1 MLGKPNIG
9 FMGSSFLITLREGLE
24 ASLILAILLTYLKKT
39 NRWDDARY
47 VWTGT
52 FAAIGACL
60 VAGIA
65 IFVALDGLN
74 GKVEYAVE
82 GFIALFAM
90 GVLTHMIFWMRS
102 HARTLGKDL
111 RDKVDASVGS
121 ALAIIAFAAVAR
133 EGLETVLFLL
143 SAETESASGSQVVIG
158 GIIGLVLSI
167 VIGFAVYRSGNRLN
181 LRTFFNVTAVL
192 LLLFAAG
199 LAGKAVHE
207 LRELIGWE
215 DGWLVES
222 AWSLESGIWATGT
235 FYDFM
240 RGLFGWHKNPENI
253 RVIAYFV
260 YLVPVVVMYFRGA
273 SSNSAADIQKKD
285 AAQVV

>member
-1 MLGKPNIG
+1 MLGMPNIEG
-9 FMGSSFLITLREGLE
+9 MGSSFLITLREGLE

-39 NRWDDARY
+39 GRWADARY
-47 VWTGT
+47 VWSGT
-52 FAAIGACL
+52 ATAVGVCL

-90 GVLTHMIFWMRS
+90 AVLTHMIFWMRS
-102 HARTLGKDL
+102 HARTLGKEL
-111 RDKVDASVGS
+111 RDKVDESVGS

-143 SAETESASGSQVVIG
+143 SAETESASGSQVVVG
-158 GIIGLVLSI
+158 GVIGLVLSI
-167 VIGFAVYRSGNRLN
+167 IIGFAVYRSGNRLN

-215 DGWLVES
+215 SGWLVSS
-222 AWSLESGIWATGT
+222 AWSLESGVWATGT

-240 RGLFGWHKNPENI
+240 RGLFGWHRSPENI
-253 RVIAYFV
+253 RVIAYFA
-260 YLVPVVVMYFRGA
+260 YLVPVVALYLRGDSDGSPA
-273 SSNSAADIQKKD
+273 PTDKKD
-285 AAQVV
+285 VAQVA

>member
-1 MLGKPNIG
+1 
-9 FMGSSFLITLREGLE
+9 MGSSFLITLREGLE

-39 NRWDDARY
+39 DRWADARF
-47 VWTGT
+47 VWAGT
-52 FAAIGACL
+52 AAAIGICL
-60 VAGIA
+60 VAGVA
-65 IFVALDGLN
+65 IFIALDGLN

-82 GFIALFAM
+82 GVIALLATA
-90 GVLTHMIFWMRS
+90 VLTHMIFWMRS
-102 HARTLGKDL
+102 HARTLGKEL

-121 ALAIIAFAAVAR
+121 ALAIIAFVAVLR

-143 SAETESASGSQVVIG
+143 SAETATASGSDVVVGGLIGLALSVVIG
-158 GIIGLVLSI
+158 FG
-167 VIGFAVYRSGNRLN
+167 VYRSGNRLN

-207 LRELIGWE
+207 LRLLISWE
-215 DGWLVES
+215 AGWLVSS
-222 AWSLESGIWATGT
+222 AWTLESGLFATGT

-253 RVIAYFV
+253 RVLAYFAYLIPVLLV
-260 YLVPVVVMYFRGA
+260 YLRGSQSVSVPTTTNKEA
-273 SSNSAADIQKKD
+273 S
-285 AAQVV
+285 QVV

>member
-1 MLGKPNIG
+1 
-9 FMGSSFLITLREGLE
+9 MGSSFLITLREGLE

-39 NRWDDARY
+39 DRWADARF
-47 VWTGT
+47 VWAGT
-52 FAAIGACL
+52 AAAIGICL
-60 VAGIA
+60 VAGVA
-65 IFVALDGLN
+65 IFIALDGLN

-82 GFIALFAM
+82 GFIALLAT

-102 HARTLGKDL
+102 HARTLGKEL

-121 ALAIIAFAAVAR
+121 ALAIIAFVAVLR

-143 SAETESASGSQVVIG
+143 SAETATASGSDVVVGGLIGLALSVVIG
-158 GIIGLVLSI
+158 FG
-167 VIGFAVYRSGNRLN
+167 VYRSGNRLN

-207 LRELIGWE
+207 LRLLISWE
-215 DGWLVES
+215 AGWLVSS
-222 AWSLESGIWATGT
+222 AWTLKSGLFATGT

-253 RVIAYFV
+253 RVLAYFAYLIPVLLV
-260 YLVPVVVMYFRGA
+260 YLRGA
-273 SSNSAADIQKKD
+273 KSVSVPTTTNKEAS
-285 AAQVV
+285 QVV

>member
-1 MLGKPNIG
+1 
-9 FMGSSFLITLREGLE
+9 MGSSFLITLREGLE

-39 NRWDDARY
+39 DRWADARF
-47 VWTGT
+47 VWAGT
-52 FAAIGACL
+52 AAAIGICL
-60 VAGIA
+60 VTGVA
-65 IFVALDGLN
+65 IFIALDGLN

-82 GFIALFAM
+82 GFIALSATA
-90 GVLTHMIFWMRS
+90 VLTHMIFWMRS
-102 HARTLGKDL
+102 HARTLGKEL

-121 ALAIIAFAAVAR
+121 ALAIIAFVAVLR

-143 SAETESASGSQVVIG
+143 SAETATASGSDVVVGGLIGLALSVVIG
-158 GIIGLVLSI
+158 FG
-167 VIGFAVYRSGNRLN
+167 VYRSGNRLN

-207 LRELIGWE
+207 LRLLISWE
-215 DGWLVES
+215 AGWLVSS
-222 AWSLESGIWATGT
+222 AWTLESGLFATGT

-253 RVIAYFV
+253 RVLAYFAYLIPVLLV
-260 YLVPVVVMYFRGA
+260 YLRGSQNVSVPTTTNKEA
-273 SSNSAADIQKKD
+273 S
-285 AAQVV
+285 QVV

>member
-1 MLGKPNIG
+1 
-9 FMGSSFLITLREGLE
+9 MGSSFLITLREGLE

-39 NRWDDARY
+39 DRWADARF
-47 VWTGT
+47 VWAGT
-52 FAAIGACL
+52 AAAIGICL
-60 VAGIA
+60 VAGVA
-65 IFVALDGLN
+65 IFIALDGLN

-82 GFIALFAM
+82 GFIALSATA
-90 GVLTHMIFWMRS
+90 VLTRMIFWMRS
-102 HARTLGKDL
+102 HARTLGKEL

-121 ALAIIAFAAVAR
+121 ALAIIAFVAVLR

-143 SAETESASGSQVVIG
+143 SAETATASGSDVVVGGLIGLALSVVIG
-158 GIIGLVLSI
+158 FG
-167 VIGFAVYRSGNRLN
+167 VYRSGNRLN

-207 LRELIGWE
+207 LRLLISWE
-215 DGWLVES
+215 AGWLVSS
-222 AWSLESGIWATGT
+222 AWTLESGLFATGT

-253 RVIAYFV
+253 RVLAYFAYLIPVLLV
-260 YLVPVVVMYFRGA
+260 YLRGSQSVSVPTTTNKEA
-273 SSNSAADIQKKD
+273 S
-285 AAQVV
+285 QVV

>member
-1 MLGKPNIG
+1 
-9 FMGSSFLITLREGLE
+9 MGSSFLITLREGLE

-39 NRWDDARY
+39 DRWADARF
-47 VWTGT
+47 VWAGT
-52 FAAIGACL
+52 AAAIGICL

-65 IFVALDGLN
+65 IFIALDGLN

-82 GFIALFAM
+82 GFIALSATA
-90 GVLTHMIFWMRS
+90 VLTHMIFWMRS
-102 HARTLGKDL
+102 HARTLGKEL

-121 ALAIIAFAAVAR
+121 ALAIIAFVAVLR

-143 SAETESASGSQVVIG
+143 SAETATASGSDVVVGGLIGLALSVVIG
-158 GIIGLVLSI
+158 FG
-167 VIGFAVYRSGNRLN
+167 VYRSGNRLN

-207 LRELIGWE
+207 LRLLISWE
-215 DGWLVES
+215 AGWLVSS
-222 AWSLESGIWATGT
+222 AWTLKSGLFATGT

-253 RVIAYFV
+253 RVLAYFAYLIPVLLV
-260 YLVPVVVMYFRGA
+260 YLRGSQSVSVPTTTNKEA
-273 SSNSAADIQKKD
+273 S
-285 AAQVV
+285 QVV

>member
-1 MLGKPNIG
+1 
-9 FMGSSFLITLREGLE
+9 MGSSFLITLREGLE

-39 NRWDDARY
+39 DRWADARF
-47 VWTGT
+47 VWAGT
-52 FAAIGACL
+52 AAAIGICL

-65 IFVALDGLN
+65 IFIALDGLN

-82 GFIALFAM
+82 GFIALSATA
-90 GVLTHMIFWMRS
+90 VLTHMIFWMRS
-102 HARTLGKDL
+102 HARTLGKEL

-121 ALAIIAFAAVAR
+121 ALAIIAFVAVLR

-143 SAETESASGSQVVIG
+143 SAETATASGSDVVVGGLIGLALSVVIG
-158 GIIGLVLSI
+158 FG
-167 VIGFAVYRSGNRLN
+167 VYRSGNRLN

-207 LRELIGWE
+207 LRLLISWE
-215 DGWLVES
+215 AGWLVSS
-222 AWSLESGIWATGT
+222 AWTLESGLFATGT

-253 RVIAYFV
+253 RVLAYFAYLIPVLLV
-260 YLVPVVVMYFRGA
+260 YLRGA
-273 SSNSAADIQKKD
+273 KSVSVPTTTNKEAS
-285 AAQVV
+285 QVV

>member
-1 MLGKPNIG
+1 
-9 FMGSSFLITLREGLE
+9 MGSSFLITLREGLE

-39 NRWDDARY
+39 DRWADARF
-47 VWTGT
+47 VWAGT
-52 FAAIGACL
+52 AAAIGICL

-65 IFVALDGLN
+65 IFIALDGLN

-82 GFIALFAM
+82 GFIALSATA
-90 GVLTHMIFWMRS
+90 VLTHMIFWMRS
-102 HARTLGKDL
+102 HARTLGKEL

-121 ALAIIAFAAVAR
+121 ALAIIAFVAVLR

-143 SAETESASGSQVVIG
+143 SAETATASGGDVVVGGLIGLALSVVIG
-158 GIIGLVLSI
+158 FG
-167 VIGFAVYRSGNRLN
+167 VYRSGNRLN

-199 LAGKAVHE
+199 LAGKSVHE
-207 LRELIGWE
+207 LRLLISWE
-215 DGWLVES
+215 AGWLVSS
-222 AWSLESGIWATGT
+222 AWTLESGLFATGT

-253 RVIAYFV
+253 RVLAYFA
-260 YLVPVVVMYFRGA
+260 YLVPVLLVYLRGA
-273 SSNSAADIQKKD
+273 KSVPSPTTTNKEVS
-285 AAQVV
+285 QVV

>member
-1 MLGKPNIG
+1 
-9 FMGSSFLITLREGLE
+9 MGSSFLITLREGLE

-39 NRWDDARY
+39 DRWADARF
-47 VWTGT
+47 VWAGT
-52 FAAIGACL
+52 AAAIGICL

-65 IFVALDGLN
+65 IFIALDGLN

-82 GFIALFAM
+82 GFIALSATA
-90 GVLTHMIFWMRS
+90 VLTHMIFWMRS
-102 HARTLGKDL
+102 HARTLGKEL

-121 ALAIIAFAAVAR
+121 ALAIIAFVAVLR

-143 SAETESASGSQVVIG
+143 SAETATASGGDVVVGGLLGLALSVVIG
-158 GIIGLVLSI
+158 FG
-167 VIGFAVYRSGNRLN
+167 VYRSGNRLN

-199 LAGKAVHE
+199 LAGKSVHE
-207 LRELIGWE
+207 LRLFISWE
-215 DGWLVES
+215 AGWLVSS
-222 AWSLESGIWATGT
+222 AWTLESGLFASGT

-253 RVIAYFV
+253 RVLAYFTYLIPVLLV
-260 YLVPVVVMYFRGA
+260 YLRGA
-273 SSNSAADIQKKD
+273 KSVSAPTTANKEVS
-285 AAQVV
+285 QVV